1 MIITEVKSYD
11 LDNYNCDILLIP
23 TCFSQFSNLS
33 FTIEEIKNIKNRNI
47 ALKIDKIIDE
57 FELDALED
65 FIKSTLNMDI
75 QYYVFTDMSV
85 YNILNKYN
93 ITNKGMYFSKTINC
107 SRADIREYNMLG
119 LKCLVSTELPLEDI
133 RNISNLKNNIF
144 YSYGYSNMF
153 YSKRKLIDL
162 YKQYSDNDFE
172 SLNKMFML
180 EEETRKNERYPILQ
194 NNNGTFIFTSF
205 IHVLFKE
212 IDTIDKDNFFYID
225 STFIEENDL
234 FNILDIYK
242 QGFSKGFSE
251 ELYSMLLKINSNVS
265 GGFLYI
271 KPSILKEEN

>member
-23 TCFSQFSNLS
+23 TCFSQISNLS

-212 IDTIDKDNFFYID
+212 IDSIDKDNFFYID

>member
-75 QYYVFTDMSV
+75 RYYVFTDMSV
-85 YNILNKYN
+85 YSILNKYN

-162 YKQYSDNDFE
+162 YKQYSGNDFE

-212 IDTIDKDNFFYID
+212 IDSIDKDNFFYID